1 MRLRSG
7 QLRLVRVSFKM
18 YSIPWLIKVNT
29 RHDMIDKRIERPVFW
44 KRATHVRVMGRLIA
58 RLTQVH
64 VL

>member
-7 QLRLVRVSFKM
+7 QLRFVRVSFKM

-44 KRATHVRVMGRLIA
+44 KRATQVGVMGRLIA